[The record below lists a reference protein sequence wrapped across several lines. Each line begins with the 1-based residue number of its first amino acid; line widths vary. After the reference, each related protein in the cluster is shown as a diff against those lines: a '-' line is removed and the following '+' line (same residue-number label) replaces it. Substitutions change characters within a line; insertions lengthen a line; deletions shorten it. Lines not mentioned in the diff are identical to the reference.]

1 MIDPLYAF
9 VFLGLFSPGPNVI
22 MLTASGARFGFAR
35 TVPHVLGVAIGV
47 GILAG
52 LAGLGVGVV
61 LNGQPALKFALKIA
75 AAAWILRMAWL
86 LFQSTKLDK
95 MAASDRPFSVL
106 QAAIFQWVNPKVWAV
121 VLAAAA
127 GYSTGLGPVAEA
139 QKLAITFA
147 SMNLFV
153 CLFWSFAGSLLI
165 YLFTTPT
172 AWRIFNIAMAVALA
186 TFAVMVFF

>member
-1 MIDPLYAF
+1 
-9 VFLGLFSPGPNVI
+9 
-22 MLTASGARFGFAR
+22 
-35 TVPHVLGVAIGV
+35 
-47 GILAG
+47 
-52 LAGLGVGVV
+52 
-61 LNGQPALKFALKIA
+61 
-75 AAAWILRMAWL
+75 
-86 LFQSTKLDK
+86 

-106 QAAIFQWVNPKVWAV
+106 QAALFQWVNPKVWAV